1 MRQYLQ
7 IDLDKKSVQVDM
19 VEGEAL
25 AQRGRY
31 FIAKT
36 LLEQGIAKVD
46 PLSAENPLIFSAGPF
61 AGTNFSNAN
70 RISVGCKSPLTG
82 GIKESNA
89 GGNFALAMG
98 HLGLSGFTLHGA
110 CDDWTV
116 IHIPREGEIRFET
129 AAPYL
134 GKGNNDCVALLFE
147 KYGDKVG
154 LAICGPVG
162 EYQGLISGIAFTDP
176 DGRPSRL
183 AARGGVGAVM
193 GTKKVKAIVIDKAKM
208 PDMIDRKSLMKSV
221 RDYGDQIRQH
231 EGLNNLKQRG
241 TAYMAD
247 VTNHIGGLPVNNFSS
262 GQQSKDSLKM
272 GGESIREQNLA
283 RGGEQ
288 THACMP
294 GCLIECSNVYHGADG
309 KEVVSP
315 LEYETIGLMGTNCGL
330 TEPDDVAELN
340 AIANDLGVDSI
351 EIGAVL
357 GLLMEAGLC
366 NFGNK
371 AFMQETLQDIRS
383 GNKRGK
389 FLAQG
394 AARVGEFYQLR
405 RIPVVKNQALSAYD
419 PRVIEVTGIS
429 MLVSAQG
436 GDHTTGNVGAYPCQ
450 DKSIDELVGVSM
462 QAQISSAIA
471 DSMGMC
477 IFGRLVTDPNH
488 ELLTQAFNSIYG
500 MQFDASFIQKLG
512 RETLRLEK
520 DFNREAG
527 FSEQD
532 DEYPEFFYNEALE
545 PTNKTA
551 RLHGKEVNRCIEQ
564 WWAQN
569 PL

>member
-7 IDLDKKSVQVDM
+7 IDLDKKNVQVDQ

-25 AQRGRY
+25 SQRGRY

-36 LLEQGIAKVD
+36 LLEQGIATVD
-46 PLSAENPLIFSAGPF
+46 PLSADNPLIFSAGPF

-70 RISVGCKSPLTG
+70 RISIGCKSPLTG

-98 HLGLSGFTLHGA
+98 QLGLSGFTLHGVS
-110 CDDWTV
+110 DDWV
-116 IHIPREGEIRFET
+116 VLYIPQEGDICFET
-129 AAPYL
+129 AEPYL
-134 GKGNNDCVALLFE
+134 GKGNNECAALLQE
-147 KYGDKVG
+147 KYGDKAC

-162 EYQGLISGIAFTDP
+162 EYQGLVSGIAFTDP

-193 GTKKVKAIVIDKAKM
+193 GNKRVKAIVIEKTKM
-208 PDMIDRKSLMKSV
+208 PEVHDRKSMMKGV
-221 RDYGDQIRQH
+221 RGYGEQIRLH
-231 EGLNNLKQRG
+231 EGLNNLKQQG

-247 VTNHIGGLPVNNFSS
+247 VTNHIGGLPVNNFSC
-262 GQQSKDSLKM
+262 GQQSKDDLKM
-272 GGESIREQNLA
+272 GGQFIREQNLE
-283 RGGEQ
+283 RGGDQ
-288 THACMP
+288 SHACMP
-294 GCLIECSNVYHGADG
+294 GCLIECSNIYNDADG

-340 AIANDLGVDSI
+340 AIANDLGIDSI

-366 NFGNK
+366 EFGDK
-371 AFMQETLQDIRS
+371 AFMLDALKDIQS

-389 FLAQG
+389 FLAEG
-394 AARVGEFYQLR
+394 AARVGAFYELK
-405 RIPVVKNQALSAYD
+405 RIPVLKKQALSAYD

-436 GDHTTGNVGAYPCQ
+436 GDHTTGNVGAFPCN
-450 DKSIDELVGVSM
+450 DKSIDELVNVSM
-462 QAQISSAIA
+462 QAQISAAIA

-477 IFGRLVTDPNH
+477 IFGRLVTDQNH
-488 ELLTQAFNSIYG
+488 ELLTETFNNIYG
-500 MQFDASFIQKLG
+500 TQLDASFVKKLG

-520 DFNREAG
+520 TFNREAG
-527 FSEQD
+527 FSEED
-532 DEYPEFFYNEALE
+532 DQYPEFFYNEALA
-545 PTNKTA
+545 PTNKVA
-551 RLHGKEVNRCIEQ
+551 RLYGGEVNRSIEN
-564 WWAQN
+564 WWANN